1 MISEENQELD
11 PEWRDKTRLDMQ
23 LVIADKDKYI
33 LEQMQF
39 HKYQANVVADKEV
52 QIERL
57 KKENGAQ
64 EQVIK
69 QKDNRLEF

>member
-1 MISEENQELD
+1 
-11 PEWRDKTRLDMQ
+11 MQ

-52 QIERL
+52 
-57 KKENGAQ
+57 
-64 EQVIK
+64 
-69 QKDNRLEF
+69 